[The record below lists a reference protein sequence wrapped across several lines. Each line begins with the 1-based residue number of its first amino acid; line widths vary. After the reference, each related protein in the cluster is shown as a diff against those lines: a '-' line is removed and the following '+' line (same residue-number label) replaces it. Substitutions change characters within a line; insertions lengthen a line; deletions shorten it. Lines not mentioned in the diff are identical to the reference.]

1 METLKNDEI
10 NIIGICGMSGVGKIT
25 MMKQIAVEAQK
36 ENLFDEIV
44 IVVLGSRSTS
54 LSNIQCQ
61 IADQLGLK
69 LEGETLI
76 ERAACLNRRLEN
88 GKRILLALD
97 EVSEELLFYQGLDL
111 EAIGIPIQGENRGCK
126 VVLTSKEDV
135 ICSQM
140 GAQKKI
146 QVKPL
151 TKEEAWHLFKEMA
164 GDSVDAPDI
173 RSIAKQVV
181 TECLGLPLALRAI
194 GRVLKN
200 KSNFVWTDALKRL
213 RAGNQQPEFVAEVG
227 TGKEER
233 AGPHLRL
240 NGDKDENESVKMHDI
255 AHEVGRTGYENIA
268 SSIFGDLHCV
278 AAVIT
283 SVCEEP
289 AYFDLV
295 SSKL

>member
-1 METLKNDEI
+1 M
-10 NIIGICGMSGVGKIT
+10 
-25 MMKQIAVEAQK
+25 
-36 ENLFDEIV
+36 
-44 IVVLGSRSTS
+44 VVLGSSSTS

-76 ERAACLNRRLEN
+76 ERAACLCQRLAN
-88 GKRILLALD
+88 AKRILLALD
-97 EVSEELLFYQGLDL
+97 EVSEELDL
-111 EAIGIPIQGENRGCK
+111 EAIGIYIRAENRGCK
-126 VVLTSKEDV
+126 VVLTSEKDV

-173 RSIAKQVV
+173 RSIAEQVV

-200 KSNFVWTDALKRL
+200 KSNFVWTEVLKRL
-213 RAGNQQPEFVAEVG
+213 RVYNRKLEFSGRAEMFADQE
-227 TGKEER
+227 TWKKER

-240 NGDKDENESVKMHDI
+240 SYDSLEDEETKSLFLLCCLYPACRDIHIEELVRCGMGLRIFKDING
-255 AHEVGRTGYENIA
+255 
-268 SSIFGDLHCV
+268 L
-278 AAVIT
+278 
-283 SVCEEP
+283 EE
-289 AYFDLV
+289 ARNRVQLLV
-295 SSKL
+295 DQLKSYCL

>member
-1 METLKNDEI
+1 M
-10 NIIGICGMSGVGKIT
+10 
-25 MMKQIAVEAQK
+25 
-36 ENLFDEIV
+36 
-44 IVVLGSRSTS
+44 VVLGSLSTS

-76 ERAACLNRRLEN
+76 ERAACLRQRLAN

-97 EVSEELLFYQGLDL
+97 EVSEELDL
-111 EAIGIPIQGENRGCK
+111 EAIGIPIRGENRGCK
-126 VVLTSKEDV
+126 VVLTSEKDV

-151 TKEEAWHLFKEMA
+151 TKEEAWHLFKDMD

-173 RSIAKQVV
+173 RLIAEQVV
-181 TECLGLPLALRAI
+181 TECLSLPLALRAI

-200 KSNFVWTDALKRL
+200 KSNFVWTEVLKQL
-213 RAGNQQPEFVAEVG
+213 RVDNRKLEFLGRADMFADQQ
-227 TGKEER
+227 TWKKR

-240 NGDKDENESVKMHDI
+240 SYDSLENEETKSLFLLCCLYPACRIGGVSGTHPPFVFSGSK
-255 AHEVGRTGYENIA
+255 ATT
-268 SSIFGDLHCV
+268 FGG
-278 AAVIT
+278 AQ
-283 SVCEEP
+283 S
-289 AYFDLV
+289 
-295 SSKL
+295 